1 MKLFISGVI
10 VGLII
15 ATVGIGG
22 VMRMLDNGVAKVQ
35 TISKEAAQ

>member
-1 MKLFISGVI
+1 MRLFIVGVL

-15 ATVGIGG
+15 ATVGLGG
-22 VMRMLDNGVAKVQ
+22 VGRIIDNGVSKVQ